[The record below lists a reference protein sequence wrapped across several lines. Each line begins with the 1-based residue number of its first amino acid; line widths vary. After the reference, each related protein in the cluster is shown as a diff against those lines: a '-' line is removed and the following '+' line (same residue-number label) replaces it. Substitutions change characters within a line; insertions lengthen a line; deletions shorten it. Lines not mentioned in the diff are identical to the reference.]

1 MDFPRGESVII
12 YAFYITTQYN
22 GLSIVTLFVLF
33 VFFHFGFESRILV
46 LIVPV
51 HDHCL
56 LGLFFLP
63 GQRFSMCLN

>member
-1 MDFPRGESVII
+1 MSSVGAVHSIYRACTVRSVCCDFIC
-12 YAFYITTQYN
+12 
-22 GLSIVTLFVLF
+22 FVRF
-33 VFFHFGFESRILV
+33 SHFGFESRILV

-56 LGLFFLP
+56 LGLFFLS